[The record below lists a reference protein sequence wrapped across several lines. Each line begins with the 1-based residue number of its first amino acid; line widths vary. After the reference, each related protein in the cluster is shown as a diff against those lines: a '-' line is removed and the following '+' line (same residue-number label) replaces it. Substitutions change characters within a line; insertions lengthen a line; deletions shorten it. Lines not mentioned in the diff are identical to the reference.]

1 MTKKILIILAV
12 VVLIALPLGAQDS
25 VFGNGNGNGNGSGN
39 GGGNGNGNNQGT
51 GNGNGNNHGNGD
63 GNGNGYG
70 NGNAP
75 IHNILEGTPFTY
87 SGTVVSIG
95 PSGNGMVISTD
106 QGNVEVQGLGPQRY
120 WDNLELDKPDFG
132 EAVVAYGYAVDFNGD
147 VMNILTKVEFNGVT
161 VELRDSETGAPLWR
175 GNGGNGNGN
184 GGFGYYGNGLRD
196 DILNGTPFS
205 VAGDVIAV
213 GISNYSARG
222 EGITIATDTTNI
234 TVNGLGPQRYWDSLG
249 VTRPAVGDYV
259 EVTGYIVDYN
269 GNILY
274 ILMTVTIDGQTI
286 QLREPETGL
295 PLWRKGNSGNS

>member
-12 VVLIALPLGAQDS
+12 VVLIALPLSAQDS
-25 VFGNGNGNGNGSGN
+25 VYGYGNGNGNGSG
-39 GGGNGNGNNQGT
+39 GGNSNGNGNNNGI

-70 NGNAP
+70 NGTGP

-95 PSGNGMVISTD
+95 PNGDGMVIATD
-106 QGNVEVQGLGPQRY
+106 QGNVEVQGLGPVRY
-120 WDNLELDKPDFG
+120 WDSLELDKPDIG
-132 EAVVAYGYAVDFNGD
+132 EAVVVYGYAVDFNGD

-175 GNGGNGNGN
+175 GNGYQNGS
-184 GGFGYYGNGLRD
+184 GGYGPYGNGLRY

-205 VAGDVIAV
+205 FAGDVIAV
-213 GISNYSARG
+213 GTATCCARG
-222 EGITIATDTTNI
+222 EGITIATDTENI

-249 VTRPAVGDYV
+249 VDRPAVGDYV
-259 EVTGYIVDYN
+259 EVTGYTVDYN
-269 GNILY
+269 GNIVN
-274 ILMTVTIDGQTI
+274 ILMTLTINGQTI
-286 QLREPETGL
+286 QLRDPETGL
-295 PLWRKGNSGNS
+295 PLWRKGNSDNS